1 MCICKL
7 CTLFV
12 LICLDGAHQAAL
24 GDVYFQF
31 DLGFVRIRQDR
42 CVFWVDVLD
51 ASRSSQVVELI
62 VSRRIFHGWMQHNS
76 AIVMHCLI

>member
-12 LICLDGAHQAAL
+12 LICLDGIHQAAL

-42 CVFWVDVLD
+42 CVFGL
-51 ASRSSQVVELI
+51 
-62 VSRRIFHGWMQHNS
+62 MCK
-76 AIVMHCLI
+76 MHQGAVKLLS

>member
-12 LICLDGAHQAAL
+12 LIYLDGAHQAAL

-42 CVFWVDVLD
+42 CIFLADV
-51 ASRSSQVVELI
+51 
-62 VSRRIFHGWMQHNS
+62 
-76 AIVMHCLI
+76 